1 MTRRQWKDLAEAI
14 GFAAVVASL
23 VFVGFET
30 RSSTRQA
37 ALTAQALELSAYQQ
51 LMDNIARMNEATI
64 QNPHVAALMYKAFRT
79 TDEFTELEQFTF
91 SRAMFQRFRHGDMA
105 YFQYQRGAID
115 ESRLRSV
122 IRVLNL
128 GNPRSRGEWQN
139 NQDNF
144 VADYR
149 DYINGVIAEIDATGS
164 LD

>member
-1 MTRRQWKDLAEAI
+1 MSRRQWKDLLEAI
-14 GFAAVVASL
+14 GFAAVIASL

-30 RSSTRQA
+30 RSSSKQA

-64 QNPHVAALMYKAFRT
+64 QNPEVAALMYKAYRT
-79 TDEFTELEQFTF
+79 TDEFTALEQFKF
-91 SRAMFQRFRHGDMA
+91 SRAMLQRFRHGDMA

-115 ESRLRSV
+115 EKRLRSV

-128 GNPRSRGEWQN
+128 GNPRARNEWN
-139 NQDNF
+139 RSQDNF

-149 DYINGVIAEIDATGS
+149 DYINKLIAEIDETNS
-164 LD
+164 PD

>member
-23 VFVGFET
+23 IFVGFET

-149 DYINGVIAEIDATGS
+149 DYINGVIAEKDATGS

>member
-1 MTRRQWKDLAEAI
+1 MSRRQWKDLMEAV

-30 RSSTRQA
+30 RSSTKQA

-51 LMDNIARMNEATI
+51 LMDNISRMNEATV
-64 QNPHVAALMYKAFRT
+64 QNPGVAALMYKAYRT
-79 TDEFTELEQFTF
+79 TDEFTELEQFRF
-91 SRAMFQRFRHGDMA
+91 SRAMLQRFRHGDMA
-105 YFQYQRGAID
+105 FFQYQRGAID
-115 ESRLRSV
+115 EARLRSV

-128 GNPRSRGEWQN
+128 GNPRAKDEWSR

-149 DYINGVIAEIDATGS
+149 DYINSLVAEIDTTGS
-164 LD
+164 PD

>member
-14 GFAAVVASL
+14 GFAAVFASL
-23 VFVGFET
+23 GFVGFET

-149 DYINGVIAEIDATGS
+149 DYINGVIAEIDAT
-164 LD
+164 

>member
-51 LMDNIARMNEATI
+51 LMDNIARMNEATV

-128 GNPRSRGEWQN
+128 GSPRSRAEWQK

>member
-1 MTRRQWKDLAEAI
+1 MSRRQWKDLLEAI
-14 GFAAVVASL
+14 GFAAVIASS

-30 RSSTRQA
+30 RSSSKQA

-64 QNPHVAALMYKAFRT
+64 QNPEVAALMYKAYRT
-79 TDEFTELEQFTF
+79 TDEFTALEQFKF
-91 SRAMFQRFRHGDMA
+91 SRAMLQRFRHGDMA

-115 ESRLRSV
+115 EKRLRSV

-128 GNPRSRGEWQN
+128 GNPRARNESNRS
-139 NQDNF
+139 QDNF

-149 DYINGVIAEIDATGS
+149 DYINKLIAEIDETKS
-164 LD
+164 PD